1 MTTQRV
7 AAAGVLLARLDQI
20 AQCKLDHGLA
30 SSIRFRRPAPGLRP
44 GNGASLY
51 DYNTSLSPLH
61 EKERSAFYFCAAP
74 YAYRAQNAYIFA
86 QRLSISPR
94 SGMHIRHCAGMPASP

>member
-1 MTTQRV
+1 MLFHPLFKLRPLQHDDASTALALDLDVRADANDDPAV

-74 YAYRAQNAYIFA
+74 
-86 QRLSISPR
+86 
-94 SGMHIRHCAGMPASP
+94 